1 MADSEPT
8 GGALDDLAAMAKE
21 SANFALE
28 LARPTLEAIR
38 ADPTRGAPWAA
49 GLLVLLRQRGAAR
62 GVLVAAVAAAWAGL
76 DGVVLVEG
84 VDPEY
89 VRMAAVAV
97 LALLPKMGGEKPAP
111 RLGKAGTARDPRH
124 AAHRRRLVSFY
135 EKNAPEK
142 VKDVDAILAKY
153 LGHEDTLFAKLEA
166 KYAKAPA
173 TRASPARKAA
183 SPARKAASPVKAA
196 SPARAAPAS
205 SSKAHQ
211 AKADARAAMEARLEA
226 RLARKK

>member
-1 MADSEPT
+1 MADGEPT

-49 GLLVLLRQRGAAR
+49 GLLVLLRKRGAAR

-97 LALLPKMGGEKPAP
+97 LALLPKMGGLKPAP
-111 RLGKAGTARDPRH
+111 RLGKAGAARDPRH

-173 TRASPARKAA
+173 ARA

-196 SPARAAPAS
+196 SPAPAAPAS

>member
-183 SPARKAASPVKAA
+183 SPVKAA